1 MTLAQ
6 QERALPDKGKALL
19 FMAVE
24 TDDDFCMAY
33 MDMTSSGGMAMY
45 SEGYQKE
52 REGKLVKMMLGY
64 IAAHPDALAEAQ
76 QAKDLKRATELALA
90 DPDA

>member
-1 MTLAQ
+1 MKLAQ
-6 QERALPDKGKALL
+6 QERALPNKGKALL
-19 FMAVE
+19 FKAVE
-24 TDDDFCMAY
+24 MDDDFCMAY
-33 MDMTSSGGMAMY
+33 MDMTSHGGMAIY

-52 REGKLVKMMLGY
+52 RRGKLVKMMLAY

-76 QAKDLKRATELALA
+76 QAVDVKSAAELAVA